1 MLVKKPLITHVT
13 LAVLSLSSGL
23 LSLLF
28 TEPCTTYSANN
39 FCKTVNTKSAFFLY
53 LSSILFFYAA
63 FTTIL
68 YVYRFNTKT
77 ESLKTN
83 IQISSRE
90 GLILSLVINSCLGL
104 SSLNLLNAISITLIC
119 LLAFFAEL
127 IFITQIDN

>member
-1 MLVKKPLITHVT
+1 MLVKKPLISHIT
-13 LAVLSLSSGL
+13 LIILSLGSIL
-23 LSLLF
+23 LSIF
-28 TEPCTTYSANN
+28 FSEPCTNYSANN
-39 FCKTVNTKSAFFLY
+39 FCKSVNTKNIFFLY
-53 LSSILFFYAA
+53 LSSILFFYAI

-104 SSLNLLNAISITLIC
+104 SSLNLLNALSITLIC
-119 LLAFFAEL
+119 LIAFFAEV
-127 IFITQIDN
+127 IFITQVDN